1 MKVKIFVLV
10 SLISFIIVTSVYNLS
25 VIDTGNSAIVGAGYA
40 LILFMFIATVFF
52 VENGKLFLESP
63 KLFRI
68 AFIFGFFALWST
80 LYYHEGD
87 MLDLIRKMNGI
98 WQWIFCLML
107 GYIISFK
114 SEYYSSLFTN
124 LLLIMSLP
132 IVSYYIYNSLSINL
146 LIQDNNTS
154 DVPFILLVLFPFA
167 LTLKKEFIKTIAI
180 LFIGVIAMLS
190 FKRTTIFG
198 FLMMTVSYYYMVLTM
213 SKISSKKRFM
223 IFSVG
228 VVACFFLYQIFL
240 FIEDKSGGHIIERLN
255 SIQEDQGSGRLE
267 IYAKIIDI
275 LSTSSVDEL
284 LFGRGY
290 LSVLEYADVLAHNDF
305 LQIIFDFGLIALV
318 LYFVFFYQL
327 LKYIGKIYK
336 SRNISNINYPAFNAG
351 IVAFI
356 FLGMFNCFIT
366 SPVYYSTLMLYFGL
380 AIGGFE
386 REKIKNRLLK
396 NEKKS

>member
-1 MKVKIFVLV
+1 MKAKVFILV

-40 LILFMFIATVFF
+40 LILFMVIVAGFFI
-52 VENGKLFLESP
+52 ENGKLFLESP

-68 AFIFGFFALWST
+68 AFVFGIFALWST

-87 MLDLIRKMNGI
+87 MLDLIRKINSI

-114 SEYYSSLFTN
+114 SEYNRSLFTN

-146 LIQDNNTS
+146 LVQDNNTS

-167 LTLKKEFIKTIAI
+167 LTLKKELIKTIAI
-180 LFIGVIAMLS
+180 LFIGIIAMLS

-198 FLMMTVSYYYMVLTM
+198 FLMMTFAYYYMVLTM
-213 SKISSKKRFM
+213 SKISSKKRFT
-223 IFSVG
+223 IFFIG
-228 VVACFFLYQIFL
+228 LFACFFLYQIFL
-240 FIEDKSGGHIIERLN
+240 FIEEKSGGHIIERLN
-255 SIQEDQGSGRLE
+255 SIQEDQGSGRWE

-275 LSTSSVDEL
+275 LSISDLEAL

-290 LSVLEYADVLAHNDF
+290 LSVLEYAEVLAHNDF
-305 LQIIFDFGLIALV
+305 LQVIFDFGLIALV
-318 LYFVFFYQL
+318 LYVIFFFQL
-327 LKYIGKIYK
+327 LKYVGKIYK
-336 SRNISNINYPAFNAG
+336 YRNISNSNYPAFNAG

-366 SPVYYSTLMLYFGL
+366 SPVYYSTLMLFFGL

-386 REKIKNRLLK
+386 REKIKNILRK
-396 NEKKS
+396 NENRS

>member
-1 MKVKIFVLV
+1 
-10 SLISFIIVTSVYNLS
+10 
-25 VIDTGNSAIVGAGYA
+25 
-40 LILFMFIATVFF
+40 
-52 VENGKLFLESP
+52 
-63 KLFRI
+63 
-68 AFIFGFFALWST
+68 
-80 LYYHEGD
+80 
-87 MLDLIRKMNGI
+87 
-98 WQWIFCLML
+98 
-107 GYIISFK
+107 
-114 SEYYSSLFTN
+114 
-124 LLLIMSLP
+124 
-132 IVSYYIYNSLSINL
+132 
-146 LIQDNNTS
+146 
-154 DVPFILLVLFPFA
+154 FA